1 MHLTSEELL
10 DLAEGTRS
18 ESSAPHLA
26 KCDTCRHQL
35 NELRDVMATLQVDV
49 PEPSPLFWDHFS
61 ARVSEAVASD
71 AKSPRSWFG
80 IGRWSWGVAV
90 AMTAVVL
97 AIAVSRVPK
106 TPADTTRG
114 SATVV
119 ADREASNGV
128 PAADI
133 GSTLTADDPS
143 FLLLRDLAGNLDWD
157 AAAEVGI
164 GMDVGSADT
173 AVAELS
179 DGERTE
185 LQRLLR
191 EAISPTGA

>member
-10 DLAEGTRS
+10 DLAEGVRS

-26 KCDTCRHQL
+26 MCAKCREQL
-35 NELRDVMATLQVDV
+35 KELRDVMATLQVDV
-49 PEPSPLFWDHFS
+49 PEPSPLFWEHFS

-71 AKSPRSWFG
+71 AKSARSWFG
-80 IGRWSWGVAV
+80 IGRWSWGIAAV
-90 AMTAVVL
+90 MTAVVL

-106 TPADTTRG
+106 TPGDATRG
-114 SATVV
+114 SATAV
-119 ADREASNGV
+119 AEV

-143 FLLLRDLAGNLDWD
+143 FVLLRDLAGSLDWD
-157 AAAEVGI
+157 AAVEVGI
-164 GMDVGSADT
+164 GMEVGSADT

-179 DGERTE
+179 DAERTE

>member
-1 MHLTSEELL
+1 MHLTSDELL
-10 DLAEGTRS
+10 DLAEGTRA

-61 ARVSEAVASD
+61 ARVSEAIASD
-71 AKSPRSWFG
+71 AQSARSWFG

-106 TPADTTRG
+106 TPADTARG

-119 ADREASNGV
+119 AEV

-179 DGERTE
+179 EGERTE

>member
-26 KCDTCRHQL
+26 TCHSCRQQL

-71 AKSPRSWFG
+71 AKSARSWFG
-80 IGRWSWGVAV
+80 IGTWSWGVA
-90 AMTAVVL
+90 AALTAVVVVV
-97 AIAVSRVPK
+97 AVSRVPK

-114 SATVV
+114 SASVV
-119 ADREASNGV
+119 AEV

-133 GSTLTADDPS
+133 GSTLMGDDPS
-143 FLLLRDLAGNLDWD
+143 FVLLRDLAGGLDWD

-179 DGERTE
+179 DAERTE
-185 LQRLLR
+185 LQRLLH

>member
-1 MHLTSEELL
+1 MHLTSDELL
-10 DLAEGTRS
+10 DLAEGTRA

-61 ARVSEAVASD
+61 ARVSEVIASD
-71 AKSPRSWFG
+71 AQAARSWFG

-106 TPADTTRG
+106 TPADTARG

-119 ADREASNGV
+119 AEV

-179 DGERTE
+179 EGERTE

>member
-1 MHLTSEELL
+1 MHLTPDELL

-26 KCDTCRHQL
+26 KCGECRRQL
-35 NELRDVMATLQVDV
+35 DELRDVMATLEVDV

-71 AKSPRSWFG
+71 AKSARSWLG
-80 IGRWSWGVAV
+80 IGRWSWGLAAAV
-90 AMTAVVL
+90 SAVVL
-97 AIAVSRVPK
+97 AIAVSRVPRPAGK
-106 TPADTTRG
+106 MTPASTT
-114 SATVV
+114 SV
-119 ADREASNGV
+119 AEV
-128 PAADI
+128 PAADT
-133 GSTLTADDPS
+133 GAALTADDPS
-143 FLLLRDLAGNLDWD
+143 FLLLGDLAGSLDWD
-157 AAAEVGI
+157 AAAEAGI
-164 GMDVGSADT
+164 SMDVGTADT

-191 EAISPTGA
+191 EAMAPTGA

>member
-26 KCDTCRHQL
+26 NCETCRQQL

-49 PEPSPLFWDHFS
+49 PEPSPLFWERFS

-71 AKSPRSWFG
+71 AKSGPSWFG
-80 IGRWSWGVAV
+80 IGRWFWGVAA

-97 AIAVSRVPK
+97 AIAVSRIPK
-106 TPADTTRG
+106 TPADTTRR

-119 ADREASNGV
+119 AEV
-128 PAADI
+128 PVPDI
-133 GSTLTADDPS
+133 GSTLPADDPS
-143 FLLLRDLAGNLDWD
+143 FVLLRDLAGSLDWD
-157 AAAEVGI
+157 TAAEVGI

-179 DGERTE
+179 DAERTE

>member
-71 AKSPRSWFG
+71 AKSVRSWFG

-90 AMTAVVL
+90 VMTAVVL

-114 SATVV
+114 SATAV
-119 ADREASNGV
+119 AEA

-133 GSTLTADDPS
+133 GSTLTAEDPS
-143 FLLLRDLAGNLDWD
+143 FVLLRDLAGSLDWD

-191 EAISPTGA
+191 QAISPTGA

>member
-10 DLAEGTRS
+10 DLAEGVLS

-26 KCDTCRHQL
+26 MCARCREQL
-35 NELRDVMATLQVDV
+35 KELRDVMATLQVDV
-49 PEPSPLFWDHFS
+49 PEPSPLFWEHFS

-71 AKSPRSWFG
+71 AKSARSWFG
-80 IGRWSWGVAV
+80 IGRWSWGIAAV
-90 AMTAVVL
+90 MTAVVL

-106 TPADTTRG
+106 TPGDATHG
-114 SATVV
+114 SATAV
-119 ADREASNGV
+119 AEV

-143 FLLLRDLAGNLDWD
+143 FVLLRDLAGSLDWD

-164 GMDVGSADT
+164 GMEVGSADT

-179 DGERTE
+179 DAERTE

>member
-18 ESSAPHLA
+18 ESSAPHLVECD
-26 KCDTCRHQL
+26 KCRQQL
-35 NELRDVMATLQVDV
+35 SELRDVMTTLHVGV

-71 AKSPRSWFG
+71 AKSVRSWFG
-80 IGRWSWGVAV
+80 IGRWSWGIAA
-90 AMTAVVL
+90 AMSAVVL
-97 AIAVSRVPK
+97 TIAVSRIPK
-106 TPADTTRG
+106 TPAETTPG

-119 ADREASNGV
+119 AEV

-133 GSTLTADDPS
+133 GSTLAADDPS
-143 FLLLRDLAGNLDWD
+143 FVLLRDLAGNLDWD
-157 AAAEVGI
+157 AATEVGI

-179 DGERTE
+179 AAERTE

-191 EAISPTGA
+191 EAMSPTGA